1 MRLGLF
7 IRGVAVLL
15 LSVTATIIAF
25 SQTRPTELTR
35 DVRPRNCSISG
46 RVTIN
51 GQPAANVQV
60 QFTEFPTDFNSPQ
73 PIRQTADGSISR
85 STHKART
92 DGEGRYQIANL
103 PPGRFMVS
111 AASKVFVAA
120 TAGQQNNEPKMVTLD
135 AGESRENLDF
145 SLVRGGVI
153 TGRATDSE
161 GRPVIAQH
169 VRLYHIVVAPDGQ
182 SRLQNRGG
190 SFNESITDDRGVYR
204 IYGLPPG
211 NYAIGMG
218 GEDGYFSGVKYPPIY
233 YPDATEE
240 KQAKIISVKAGEEIT
255 GINLRLG
262 VSGKTY
268 EAIGRVIEAETGKPV
283 PNIRVS
289 CQKNYDEAAGDSEG
303 GYGDGQTDR
312 LGNFRLT
319 GLKRGKYSCN
329 LHGGWMEPTEFYSE
343 PTTFEMADADV
354 SGVEIKAV
362 RGGTI
367 SGSSLIEGSND
378 PTTKSKFARIMI
390 YANTEPE
397 NEQDRASQPSSHHQ
411 TMIKPDGTFLITG
424 VAPGKVSLNVNNTGD
439 RALSFVRL
447 ERSGAPIEES
457 FRLAKGEKVTDL
469 RLVFTIGTGVIRGQI
484 QSTSQ
489 QTAIAES
496 YGIQARMLGNT
507 TGVWFGNQVD
517 DKGRFEF
524 SNLPN
529 GEYELQLNGF
539 TQLPNGDR
547 RRATLAKQKVAVS
560 AGAEV
565 RVTIN
570 YDPNRPVQEER

>member
-1 MRLGLF
+1 MQPIPIARCF
-7 IRGVAVLL
+7 CLL
-15 LSVTATIIAF
+15 LLFALFPALATA
-25 SQTRPTELTR
+25 QTRPTELTR

-46 RVTIN
+46 RITIN

-73 PIRQTADGSISR
+73 PIRQSADGSISR

-92 DGEGRYQIANL
+92 DGEGRYQITNL
-103 PPGRFMVS
+103 PPARFMMT

-135 AGESRENLDF
+135 AGESRENVDF
-145 SLVRGGVI
+145 ALVRGGVI
-153 TGRATDSE
+153 TGRVTDAE

-182 SRLQNRGG
+182 SHLQNRGG
-190 SFNESITDDRGVYR
+190 AFNEQITDDRGIYR

-211 NYAIGMG
+211 NYVIGVG
-218 GEDGYFSGVKYPPIY
+218 GEDSYFSSVKYPQIY
-233 YPDATEE
+233 YSDAAEQ

-262 VSGKTY
+262 VAGKTY
-268 EAIGRVIEAETGKPV
+268 EAIGRVIEVETGKPV
-283 PNIRVS
+283 PSIRVS
-289 CQKNYDEAAGDSEG
+289 CQTIDNSADDSEG

-312 LGNFRLT
+312 LGNFRMT

-343 PTTFEMADADV
+343 PTTFDLADADV
-354 SGVEIKAV
+354 SGVEIKAL
-362 RGGTI
+362 RGGSI
-367 SGSSLIEGSND
+367 SGVSIIEGPND
-378 PTTKSKFARIMI
+378 PKAKSKLARVMV
-390 YANTEPE
+390 YVNSEPE
-397 NEQDRASQPSSHHQ
+397 NEQDGANQPGSHHQ
-411 TMIKPDGTFLITG
+411 TTIKPDGTFLITG
-424 VAPGKVSLNVNNTGD
+424 VAPGKVSLNVHNAGD

-457 FRLAKGEKVTDL
+457 FRLTKGERVTDL
-469 RLVFTIGTGVIRGQI
+469 QLVFTVGTGVIRGQI

-489 QTAIAES
+489 QPAVAEP
-496 YGIQARMLGNT
+496 YRIQARLVGNT
-507 TGVWFGNQVD
+507 TGVWFGNLVD
-517 DKGRFEF
+517 DKGRFEL

-547 RRATLAKQKVAVS
+547 RQMILAKQKVAVS

-565 RVTIN
+565 RVTIT
-570 YDPNRPVQEER
+570 YTPNRPVQEER